1 MPGSPVPSSDGP
13 LAPWINNFVN
23 KLNDHAAT
31 FGIAPAEMTVL
42 LNERDM
48 LVYLI
53 DTRLPMAKASVS
65 ATVEFKNLLK
75 EGDQSAALPSPLP
88 GTVALPPY
96 PAAVPPLKPG
106 ILDRLRKL
114 VQTIKNHPA
123 YTAAIGEELGILGG
137 EGGGED
143 EAPTL
148 TLITDVA
155 GNVTIGWNK
164 DGWTGVKVQGRTP
177 GGAWGELGTDLFSP
191 WVDTRPLTV
200 PGTPETRE
208 YRMFYLDGD
217 NVQPTPSTVLVVTV
231 KPA

>member
-1 MPGSPVPSSDGP
+1 MPGSPVPNNDNLLVP
-13 LAPWINNFVN
+13 FLNNFVN

-53 DTRLPMAKASVS
+53 DTRLPMAKATVS

-75 EGDQSAALPSPLP
+75 EGEPSAALPSPLP
-88 GTVALPPY
+88 GTVALPSY
-96 PAAVPPLKPG
+96 PTAVPPLKPG
-106 ILDRLRKL
+106 IIKRLRKL
-114 VQTIKNHPA
+114 VQTIKNHPN
-123 YTAAIGEELGILGG
+123 YTVAIGEELGILTG
-137 EGGGED
+137 EGGGAA
-143 EAPTL
+143 EAPELILL
-148 TLITDVA
+148 TDTA
-155 GNVTIGWNK
+155 GNVSIGWNK
-164 DGWTGVKVQGRTP
+164 EDWTGVKVQGRTP
-177 GGAWGELGTDLFSP
+177 GGAWGDLGTDLFSP

-217 NVQPTPSTVLVVTV
+217 ELQPTPSDVLVVTV